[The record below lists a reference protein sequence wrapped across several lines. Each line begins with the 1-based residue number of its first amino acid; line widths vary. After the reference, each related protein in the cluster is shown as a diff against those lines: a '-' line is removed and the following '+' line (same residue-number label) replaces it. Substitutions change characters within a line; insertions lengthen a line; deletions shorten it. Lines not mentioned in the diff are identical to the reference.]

1 MATGHETEG
10 HASRTNGPPRNTVAL
25 GAGFGIGIL
34 WVIMGVVSLKSSIRG
49 YSNHRYDWGLA
60 WGLIGLLI
68 TAAGTIAMVATWW
81 HLTRVRDDH

>member
-1 MATGHETEG
+1 MATSHESPSVTHE
-10 HASRTNGPPRNTVAL
+10 PPRNALAL

-34 WVIMGVVSLKSSIRG
+34 WVIMGVTSLYSAAKG
-49 YSNHRYDWGLA
+49 YRNHRYDWGLA